1 MIDVEASSQR
11 SEFDKEVLKVRGQSL
26 IILRCSIQK
35 SIYDTTGKEF
45 NMFKLQIIFLKRC
58 YRVRGQYLILR
69 SSSMQAVQVRGQC
82 LKKMCLSQRSV
93 FVREVFRSERSVFDI
108 ENF

>member
-26 IILRCSIQK
+26 IILRCSSQR
-35 SIYDTTGKEF
+35 SVYDTKEF
-45 NMFKLQIIFLKRC
+45 NLFKLEVSFIKRC